1 MFKKKSGN
9 TTEIKINDKE
19 CDPDSIMVI
28 CAHSDDQTFGPGG
41 TIAKYAKEGKKIY
54 TIIFSY
60 GHISAPLIRK
70 EIIASERVKEAKN
83 VDKFIGGQGVIFL
96 GIDENKFIE
105 QFTTKKVYP
114 KLKKLIL
121 EKRPSRIFTHSY
133 DDPHPDHRALNKLLI
148 ETLDRMKYKCDVY
161 VFDIWTLFNTKK
173 QHHPKIVIDISST
186 FKTKIKALKMFK
198 SQKLSLF
205 SLMWSVYLKAWLL
218 GKQNGMKYAE
228 AFYKIR

>member
-1 MFKKKSGN
+1 MPKKKSDN
-9 TTEIKINDKE
+9 MLEIKGNGKE
-19 CDPDSIMVI
+19 CDPDSILVI

-41 TIAKYAKEGKKIY
+41 TIAKYAKEGKKIF

-60 GHISAPLIRK
+60 GHISAPLLKK
-70 EIIASERVKEAKN
+70 EVIASARVKEAKD
-83 VDKFIGGQGVIFL
+83 VDKFIGGEGVVFL

-105 QFTTKKVYP
+105 QFTAKKMYP

-133 DDPHPDHRALNKLLI
+133 DDPHPDHRALNKLLMD
-148 ETLDRMKYKCDVY
+148 TLDRMKYKCDVY

-173 QHHPKIVIDISST
+173 QHHPKIVVDISST
-186 FKTKIKALKMFK
+186 FKTKIKALKMFE

-205 SLMWSVYLKAWLL
+205 ALMWSVYLKAWVL
-218 GKQNGMKYAE
+218 GKQNGIKYGE